1 MMMQNKIISEIKE
14 AGSIT
19 ILPHIYADGDALGS
33 SFALALALKKF
44 DKKVSVYLE
53 EEIPYIYNFLPGI
66 ELAAVYKGET
76 VVSELVIALDT
87 GDMERLGTRTDIFN
101 KAKTTVNIDHH
112 STNSMFAQN
121 NLVHTESSA
130 VGEIIYQ
137 LIKMLGLELSQDISI
152 CLYTAISTDT
162 GGFRYSNTTPVT
174 HLIASDL
181 INNGANVAEISQKVF
196 ETTSFEKVKLTGL
209 AADSLLLFEGGKIA
223 VITLSDEMMKASG
236 ADEEDCEGIVNLGR
250 NIRGVEVAVMLRQKN
265 GKETKVNLRSKN
277 YIDVAAIA
285 AKYSGGGHKRAAGCT
300 VQGEVDAVCRRL
312 LDDIRKA
319 LQV

>member
-1 MMMQNKIISEIKE
+1 VKAMMMQNKIISEIKE
-14 AGSIT
+14 AGSIA

-44 DKKVSVYLE
+44 GKKVSVYLE

-66 ELAAVYKGET
+66 ELAVVYKGET

-87 GDMERLGTRTDIFN
+87 GDKERLGTRADIFN

-130 VGEIIYQ
+130 VGEIIFQ

-162 GGFRYSNTTPVT
+162 GGFRY
-174 HLIASDL
+174 
-181 INNGANVAEISQKVF
+181 
-196 ETTSFEKVKLTGL
+196 
-209 AADSLLLFEGGKIA
+209 
-223 VITLSDEMMKASG
+223 LS
-236 ADEEDCEGIVNLGR
+236 
-250 NIRGVEVAVMLRQKN
+250 
-265 GKETKVNLRSKN
+265 
-277 YIDVAAIA
+277 
-285 AKYSGGGHKRAAGCT
+285 
-300 VQGEVDAVCRRL
+300 
-312 LDDIRKA
+312 
-319 LQV
+319 